1 VQIKETPDVSFVVKS
16 PLLKDVIVLADSA
29 GVTLRVQRSSST
41 RVWSVREV
49 AMEAASS
56 RPGAW
61 RFRSWGATARSPVN
75 RREGRR
81 RSAPGSVP
89 RHLKNRD
96 VSLEPR
102 LIQES
107 SFDQHLHFA
116 V

>member
-1 VQIKETPDVSFVVKS
+1 VQIKETPDVSFAVKS

-61 RFRSWGATARSPVN
+61 RFRWWGATARSPVN
-75 RREGRR
+75 RREGPTPIGAGVSPPAFEKSRR
-81 RSAPGSVP
+81 
-89 RHLKNRD
+89 
-96 VSLEPR
+96 
-102 LIQES
+102 
-107 SFDQHLHFA
+107 
-116 V
+116 